1 MFIAVLK
8 MGSGFVIGSF
18 VGRYCAKNELS
29 PILGIALTAVS
40 VIAVC
45 LLIDKGFTDV
55 KQ

>member
-1 MFIAVLK
+1 MFIALLK
-8 MGSGFVIGSF
+8 MSSGFIIGSV

-29 PILGIALTAVS
+29 AILGITLTFVC

-55 KQ
+55 QQ